1 MTAAELDPISF
12 RRNLLAWYRA
22 GRRDLPWRG
31 TRDPWAIWVSEV
43 MLQQTRVETVRP
55 RFSAFL
61 AAFPTPAAL
70 AAATEETVLAHWS
83 GLGYYARARRLR
95 SGASVVADQPGGA
108 FPRDPAAARS
118 IPGIGPYTAAAV
130 LSISFDLP
138 YAVVDGNVARVLAR
152 LHRLEPPHDRP
163 GAHTRRLAQALLD
176 PVHPGDHNQAMMDL
190 GALVCVPASPV
201 CTATGTGGERCPVAE
216 HCQAHAA
223 GMTHRYPA
231 RRSRPAPVEVQATLF
246 LLRDRKRRLLVE
258 RGYWQFLPRLWL
270 PVIRPGAVDV
280 RGATDGPEALPARFR
295 VRVGSMCEAGRVE
308 HTITKHRIRLRV
320 FTGLV
325 DPGRGPLPREHL
337 LVTNAEL
344 AGLGRSSIV
353 EKALGVERTAAA
365 AARHQRGGRGAA
377 AGKR

>member
-1 MTAAELDPISF
+1 MT
-12 RRNLLAWYRA
+12 
-22 GRRDLPWRG
+22 
-31 TRDPWAIWVSEV
+31 
-43 MLQQTRVETVRP
+43 Q
-55 RFSAFL
+55 
-61 AAFPTPAAL
+61 
-70 AAATEETVLAHWS
+70 
-83 GLGYYARARRLR
+83 
-95 SGASVVADQPGGA
+95 
-108 FPRDPAAARS
+108 
-118 IPGIGPYTAAAV
+118 
-130 LSISFDLP
+130 
-138 YAVVDGNVARVLAR
+138 
-152 LHRLEPPHDRP
+152 
-163 GAHTRRLAQALLD
+163 
-176 PVHPGDHNQAMMDL
+176 
-190 GALVCVPASPV
+190 
-201 CTATGTGGERCPVAE
+201 
-216 HCQAHAA
+216 
-223 GMTHRYPA
+223 RYPA
-231 RRSRPAPVEVQATLF
+231 KRPRPAPVEVQARLF